1 MERKNRGGF
10 LILKLYQTKQ
20 NENIKLSQRDIT
32 DDFHLG
38 LGQFHGSRNNER
50 INTVTLLYGKNAL
63 KQNKNKGSRQR
74 ETEKKQETYNKLL
87 VSFFFFGGGYKAYR
101 GLHSQIRVQTYAPCC
116 GRVLTTGQPWKSL
129 VPFIGKEQSQVN
141 KKRTT
146 SVKMGKELV
155 IFQRHTNG

>member
-1 MERKNRGGF
+1 MEYRR
-10 LILKLYQTKQ
+10 L

-87 VSFFFFGGGYKAYR
+87 DYDPPFWRKP
-101 GLHSQIRVQTYAPCC
+101 QILILRFN
-116 GRVLTTGQPWKSL
+116 LFWK
-129 VPFIGKEQSQVN
+129 P
-141 KKRTT
+141 TP
-146 SVKMGKELV
+146 
-155 IFQRHTNG
+155 